1 MKKTAESAAK
11 WLADKVKANPK
22 LNPIPYPFFK
32 SIINKQIE
40 WAAKRG
46 VALDFTELAEAVRSE
61 LLKAGIYTMAD
72 SKPQHQ
78 PAKLSHEDIYQQ
90 DTGGVIPP
98 LFIQFSSASEAMCA
112 ITIFDWL
119 HKVFSK
125 AHAEKY
131 SGLRLTASGTQEVHH
146 A

>member
-1 MKKTAESAAK
+1 MKKAAESAAK

-32 SIINKQIE
+32 SIINKQLE
-40 WAAKRG
+40 WALKRG
-46 VALDFTELAEAVRSE
+46 VALDFTELAEAVRAE

-78 PAKLSHEDIYQQ
+78 PAKSSHEDLP